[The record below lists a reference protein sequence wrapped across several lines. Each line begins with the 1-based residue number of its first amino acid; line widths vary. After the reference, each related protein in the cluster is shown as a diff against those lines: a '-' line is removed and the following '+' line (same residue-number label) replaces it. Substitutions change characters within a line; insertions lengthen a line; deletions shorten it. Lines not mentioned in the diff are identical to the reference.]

1 MSILF
6 ELRRYRLKPGA
17 FDELLTLF
25 EREFVHTQEAV
36 GMDVPAIYRDIGDPD
51 AFVWLRSF
59 ESIDARAQAL
69 ATFYTGDVWD
79 RFGPAANATMVNS
92 DNVLL
97 LAPGRLDPALLP
109 RSGADREDASGTAG
123 KGLITISICSLAPRP
138 RAGVRDL
145 FRDRGETAPRA
156 GGRQDRRDLRHRCR
170 EEFVSPAPR
179 ARRRTRVRLD
189 RGLCGRSGRNS
200 LSVQGSSRQQRGG
213 MRCFP
218 LWTDGYGARSRRR
231 GSSPP
236 GARAIA
242 GRRCQA
248 HGQRR

>member
-1 MSILF
+1 VSILF

-69 ATFYTGDVWD
+69 ATFYTGDVWN
-79 RFGPAANATMVNS
+79 RFGPVANATMVNS

-109 RSGADREDASGTAG
+109 RSGADRDDASGTAG
-123 KGLITISICSLAPRP
+123 KGLITISICSLAPGREQEFAIFFETEARP
-138 RAGVRDL
+138 LLEQAGARIDATFV
-145 FRDRGETAPRA
+145 TAA
-156 GGRQDRRDLRHRCR
+156 
-170 EEFVSPAPR
+170 E
-179 ARRRTRVRLD
+179 
-189 RGLCGRSGRNS
+189 RNS
-200 LSVQGSSRQQRGG
+200 FPGFPCAKASPCSSGSRPLRTQRPKQPISPGSSRQQRGG
-213 MRCFP
+213 RRCFP

>member
-1 MSILF
+1 VSILF

-36 GMDVPAIYRDIGDPD
+36 GMDVPAIYRDIGDAD

-59 ESIDARAQAL
+59 ENIDARAQAL
-69 ATFYTGDVWD
+69 ATFYTGDVWN

-123 KGLITISICSLAPRP
+123 KGLITISICSLAPGREQEFATFFETEARP
-138 RAGVRDL
+138 LLEQAGARIDATFVTAAERNSFPRLPVREGEPVFVWIAAFADAAA
-145 FRDRGETAPRA
+145 ETAYQSRLEQAAAWRETVFPA
-156 GGRQDRRDLRHRCR
+156 LDRRLWRPIETARLIPTWRSRHR
-170 EEFVSPAPR
+170 
-179 ARRRTRVRLD
+179 
-189 RGLCGRSGRNS
+189 
-200 LSVQGSSRQQRGG
+200 
-213 MRCFP
+213 
-218 LWTDGYGARSRRR
+218 W
-231 GSSPP
+231 
-236 GARAIA
+236 
-242 GRRCQA
+242 
-248 HGQRR
+248 